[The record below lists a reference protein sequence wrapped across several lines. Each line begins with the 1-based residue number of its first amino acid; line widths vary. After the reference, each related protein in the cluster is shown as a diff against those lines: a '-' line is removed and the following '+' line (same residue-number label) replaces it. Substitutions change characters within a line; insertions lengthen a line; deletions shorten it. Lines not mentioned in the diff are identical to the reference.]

1 MAAGLVDGRWFAVPR
16 AADRPGRTNGAQA
29 QVRSLASTEA
39 EHMNNVGIPRQHA
52 RPVQAGSRVEATSA
66 DGSPV
71 VSWRRLLRH
80 PAPADLVL
88 AIATVTLAVTI
99 AAAPAHAASL
109 PAGDAGAA
117 RQSGL
122 SADPPVLMLA
132 IGAVGGM
139 GALATLVRTRRRGR
153 GRVDPDGRDVVV
165 SGPSLPVEAREF
177 FVDARVATD
186 ETSTAT
192 STDGSEAAKPGPRW
206 VSQLDSRIPVLPLV
220 QLQQERIVDDA
231 DGPGEWDALV
241 QRRGGRR
248 G

>member
-1 MAAGLVDGRWFAVPR
+1 M
-16 AADRPGRTNGAQA
+16 
-29 QVRSLASTEA
+29 
-39 EHMNNVGIPRQHA
+39 
-52 RPVQAGSRVEATSA
+52 
-66 DGSPV
+66 

-88 AIATVTLAVTI
+88 AVATVTLAVTI

-109 PAGDAGAA
+109 ATGNAGAA
-117 RQSGL
+117 QQSGL
-122 SADPPVLMLA
+122 SGEPPVLMLG
-132 IGAVGGM
+132 IGAVGGIA
-139 GALATLVRTRRRGR
+139 ALATLVRTRRRRHGR
-153 GRVDPDGRDVVV
+153 LDTDGRDVVV
-165 SGPSLPVEAREF
+165 SAPSLTVEAREF
-177 FVDARVATD
+177 VLDARVTTD
-186 ETSTAT
+186 QASTAT

-231 DGPGEWDALV
+231 DAPGEWDALV